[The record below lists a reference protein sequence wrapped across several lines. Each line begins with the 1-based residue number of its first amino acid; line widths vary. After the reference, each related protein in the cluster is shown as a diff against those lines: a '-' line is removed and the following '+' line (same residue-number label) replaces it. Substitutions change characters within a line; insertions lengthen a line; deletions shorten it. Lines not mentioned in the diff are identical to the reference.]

1 MSLKSLDALRD
12 VAAENSSLLQYIVR
26 LDMIRHQIEE
36 ECPDSV
42 LWAAAFG
49 RFLSLFREKER
60 RQAAARNGV
69 EFLAVTSERNLY
81 KAHVDLA
88 EKVFGPVF
96 LEFGR
101 LPNYH
106 VWTVKEFKAAAESNN
121 AIYRRAISEG
131 VSIYGT
137 PDAIRER
144 AGVS

>member
-1 MSLKSLDALRD
+1 
-12 VAAENSSLLQYIVR
+12 
-26 LDMIRHQIEE
+26 MIRYQIEE

-42 LWAAAFG
+42 LWAVAFG
-49 RFLSLFREKER
+49 RFLSHFREKGR
-60 RQAAARNGV
+60 RQAAARNGI
-69 EFLAVTSERNLY
+69 EFLAVTSEKNIY

-106 VWTVKEFKAAAESNN
+106 VWTVKEYKAAVESKND
-121 AIYRRAISEG
+121 IYSRAISEG

-144 AGVS
+144 ASVS